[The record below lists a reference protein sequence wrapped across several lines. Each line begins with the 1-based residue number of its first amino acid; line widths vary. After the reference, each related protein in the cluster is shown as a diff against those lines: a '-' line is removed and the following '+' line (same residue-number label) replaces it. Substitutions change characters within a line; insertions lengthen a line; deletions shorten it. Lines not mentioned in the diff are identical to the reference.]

1 VQSLK
6 RFISA
11 PKKIPE
17 EPFTGQNLWQ
27 KKTPTL
33 KRTDSG
39 SDRTLV
45 EKNAPYE
52 ITGWDSGDRTGEIGS
67 DSVDGKISGEREGFM
82 DTGLSMGAPAN
93 KVSRTKSM
101 RFLGRGP
108 TGPSPHLNFV
118 ACWTYMIRPL
128 ICLPCMHAY
137 DARIASNS

>member
-45 EKNAPYE
+45 EKTLLTKLLVGTLG
-52 ITGWDSGDRTGEIGS
+52 TGLEKSDRTLLMEKS
-67 DSVDGKISGEREGFM
+67 PGKERVSWTQDLVWALLRIKSRERSLCGFWAEVQPVPRP
-82 DTGLSMGAPAN
+82 TSTSWPAG
-93 KVSRTKSM
+93 RT
-101 RFLGRGP
+101 
-108 TGPSPHLNFV
+108 
-118 ACWTYMIRPL
+118 
-128 ICLPCMHAY
+128 
-137 DARIASNS
+137 